1 LFNDRLTV
9 TPGLRYE
16 HLNSTYLNRANGIS
30 TQNNVR
36 NALPGLTVGYKAS
49 SQWYVYADAQRSLR
63 APQVTQ
69 IIYGDNLDSELAWN
83 YEAGARYMP
92 VEGTSINLDVYRI
105 DFDKQIQLDN
115 TTRTYANLGK
125 TRHQGA
131 ELELEWSPPSLR
143 ALKLSAGYAYLDA
156 SQQSGQYAGRR
167 VPYTSRNQLNLGA
180 SYSRGDTVVALTSY
194 YFSKA
199 YSDAANTVRE
209 NAIASVGQLPSY
221 WVWNMQ
227 FTQML
232 MRAGSSTL
240 KGTLAVNNL
249 FDRRY
254 WYRGIDTSPW
264 GRQPAPGRTVTAGV
278 ELAF

>member
-1 LFNDRLTV
+1 
-9 TPGLRYE
+9 
-16 HLNSTYLNRANGIS
+16 
-30 TQNNVR
+30 
-36 NALPGLTVGYKAS
+36 
-49 SQWYVYADAQRSLR
+49 
-63 APQVTQ
+63 
-69 IIYGDNLDSELAWN
+69 
-83 YEAGARYMP
+83 M
-92 VEGTSINLDVYRI
+92 
-105 DFDKQIQLDN
+105 
-115 TTRTYANLGK
+115 
-125 TRHQGA
+125 
-131 ELELEWSPPSLR
+131 
-143 ALKLSAGYAYLDA
+143 
-156 SQQSGQYAGRR
+156 
-167 VPYTSRNQLNLGA
+167 PYTSRNQLNLGA